1 MQSRLSRYSRLF
13 RRSHNRENEVGEAG
27 SRTAGNYSE
36 DDFPAIPNDTRTR
49 VLMLG
54 NGGTQLLKTMQISQ
68 RGRISSEE
76 IPIHRDWIQGTVFN
90 AMEALLKELIL
101 PKAEKSEISTRA
113 QTLLDHCDSAN
124 ELTPEIAAD
133 FKVLWAGLAM
143 KHTVP
148 LLFRTAP

>member
-1 MQSRLSRYSRLF
+1 
-13 RRSHNRENEVGEAG
+13 
-27 SRTAGNYSE
+27 
-36 DDFPAIPNDTRTR
+36 
-49 VLMLG
+49 MLG